1 MCALVMRRCVCVCA
15 SELCLCVSI
24 VFHVHQYHVC
34 MHVQH
39 YHVYKCVHLS
49 CCVSMCMN
57 VSHVCPCASA
67 LGVMLSAHVHSR
79 VMYCALTFYVM
90 LYPCVSSCACVMCV
104 TMHTHAL
111 CPNKSCFL
119 CVPVKL
125 QLQAEERGVVSIK
138 GVSANRYLAMKDD
151 GRLLALVS
159 TGFFLCACDSPHSS
173 KGPRLGS
180 TSAGLASAGAEL
192 C

>member
-1 MCALVMRRCVCVCA
+1 M
-15 SELCLCVSI
+15 
-24 VFHVHQYHVC
+24 YHI
-34 MHVQH
+34 
-39 YHVYKCVHLS
+39 
-49 CCVSMCMN
+49 
-57 VSHVCPCASA
+57 VCPCASA
-67 LGVMLSAHVHSR
+67 LCVMLSAHVHMH

-90 LYPCVSSCACVMCV
+90 CPCVSSCVCVMCV

-111 CPNKSCFL
+111 CLNTKGYFL
-119 CVPVKL
+119 CVSVKL

-173 KGPRLGS
+173 KGPHLGVHFCRS
-180 TSAGLASAGAEL
+180 CL
-192 C
+192 CGC